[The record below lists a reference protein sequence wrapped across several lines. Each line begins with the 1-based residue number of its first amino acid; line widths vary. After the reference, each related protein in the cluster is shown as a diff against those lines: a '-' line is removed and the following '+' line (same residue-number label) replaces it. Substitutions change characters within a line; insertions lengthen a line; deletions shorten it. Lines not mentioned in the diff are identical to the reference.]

1 MDHHRDESEENI
13 LKDIIHGPEED
24 VTSHFLNNSD
34 QGDESL
40 NQRDGSGEAEA
51 WGGGE
56 TGGFDEGR
64 EAEQGEGSG
73 GTLNNTNSGEVHIYI
88 YELIKTL
95 FYACI

>member
-13 LKDIIHGPEED
+13 LEDMIRGPEED
-24 VTSHFLNNSD
+24 VTSHFLNNSG

-51 WGGGE
+51 WGEGE
-56 TGGFDEGR
+56 TGGFDEGQ
-64 EAEQGEGSG
+64 EAEEGGSG
-73 GTLNNTNSGEVHIYI
+73 GTLNNTTSGEVLTYI

-95 FYACI
+95 LYACI